1 MAKGDV
7 LFRQEGTL
15 GFLDFPRDVTA
26 QTRETAYGAYN
37 ELARAKVKSVALNFD
52 QTDYMNSAGIGLVI
66 SLVEDATQ
74 AGRRVFAFGLA
85 SHYRKLFNMVGLMER
100 ITLATDE
107 ADAKSKAFDGVPPV
121 APATPAPA
129 ASTTPAAPAT
139 PTPSSNSAPPP
150 APATTTPSSNS
161 APATPAAS
169 STPASSNT
177 NTAGGTSSSTTPKK

>member
-107 ADAKSKAFDGVPPV
+107 ADAKSKANEGATPT
-121 APATPAPA
+121 APATTPPTA
-129 ASTTPAAPAT
+129 TTPAAPSNSTSSASS
-139 PTPSSNSAPPP
+139 PTPAAPAPTPP
-150 APATTTPSSNS
+150 APSTTAGSS
-161 APATPAAS
+161 APATPG
-169 STPASSNT
+169 TSNT
-177 NTAGGTSSSTTPKK
+177 TTKQ